1 MTSDENFSSERIFLL
16 MRIFR
21 GFDKENI
28 LDIAYIIK
36 VYFLETITRYENDE
50 TRISE
55 KMVFETY
62 VLILRKF
69 ILS

>member
-1 MTSDENFSSERIFLL
+1 

-36 VYFLETITRYENDE
+36 VYFLATITRYENDE